1 VSAIPLSY
9 NVKSVRARWTSSI
22 VAVLGIAGTV
32 SVLIAMLAMARGFQA
47 TLVKA
52 GVPENAMIRRA
63 GATSEMDSAVTLEQV
78 RVLEDA
84 AMVARQGNEPL
95 VSPEVVVVTDMPLSG
110 AEKNVANVQVRGV
123 SARALEVHRGVKVV
137 EGRAFQPG
145 LPELMV
151 GKHAAVNY
159 AGLGQGQQVKF
170 GGLTWTVV
178 GRFDS
183 GGTSFDSEIWC
194 DADLLNQAYQRPRG
208 VFQSVAMRL
217 QSVDAIA
224 SLRASVAADPRM
236 KVQIDSEI
244 EYYQKAS
251 QQLTA
256 LITTLGGLVA
266 VVMGVGAIFGALNT
280 MYSAVSERTREI
292 ATLRALGFTSGSVV
306 LSFLFE
312 ALLISFV
319 GGIVGCIAV
328 MPINGLTTGTMN
340 FQTFSH
346 LAFAFRITPA
356 LLGVGLLFALL
367 MGVVGGVPPAVRAAR
382 LPVAAALRDL

>member
-1 VSAIPLSY
+1 MSAIPLSY

-32 SVLIAMLAMARGFQA
+32 SVFIAMLAMARGFEA

-84 AMVARQGNEPL
+84 PMVARSGNDPL
-95 VSPEVVVVTDMPLSG
+95 VSAEVVVVTDMPLSG
-110 AEKNVANVQVRGV
+110 SGAAANVQVRGI
-123 SARALEVHRGVKVV
+123 SPRALEVHNGVKIV
-137 EGRAFQPG
+137 EGRALQPG
-145 LPELMV
+145 MPELLV

-159 AGLGQGQQVKF
+159 GGLGQGALVKF
-170 GGLTWTVV
+170 GGLNWTVV

-183 GGTSFDSEIWC
+183 GGTSFDSEVWC

-208 VFQSVAMRL
+208 VFQSVALRL
-217 QSVDAIA
+217 QSADAIE
-224 SLRASVAADPRM
+224 SLRTRVAADPRM
-236 KVQIDSEI
+236 KVQVDTEI

-256 LITTLGGLVA
+256 LITNIGGLVA
-266 VVMGVGAIFGALNT
+266 IVMGVGAIFGALNT

-292 ATLRALGFTSGSVV
+292 ATLRALGFSSGSVI
-306 LSFLFE
+306 LSFLVE

-319 GGIVGCIAV
+319 GGIVGCIAIL
-328 MPINGLTTGTMN
+328 PINGLTTGTMN

-346 LAFAFRITPA
+346 LAFAFSITPA

>member
-1 VSAIPLSY
+1 MSAIPLSY

-32 SVLIAMLAMARGFQA
+32 SVFVAMLAMARGFQA
-47 TLVKA
+47 TLMKS

-84 AMVARQGNEPL
+84 PMVARRGGDPL
-95 VSPEVVVVTDMPLSG
+95 VSAEVVVVTDMPLLG
-110 AEKNVANVQVRGV
+110 TTGDANVQVRGV
-123 SARALEVHRGVKVV
+123 SPRALEVHHGVKIVD
-137 EGRAFQPG
+137 GRAFQAG
-145 LPELMV
+145 LPELLV

-159 AGLGQGQQVKF
+159 AGLGQGQTVKF
-170 GGLTWTVV
+170 GGLVWTVV

-183 GGTSFDSEIWC
+183 GGSSFDSEVWC

-208 VFQSVAMRL
+208 VFQSVALRL
-217 QSVDAIA
+217 QSPDAIE
-224 SLRASVAADPRM
+224 SLRTRVAADPRM
-236 KVQIDSEI
+236 KVQIDREI

-256 LITTLGGLVA
+256 LITNLGSLVA
-266 VVMGVGAIFGALNT
+266 IVMGVGAIFGALNT

-292 ATLRALGFTSGSVV
+292 ATLRALGFSSGSVI
-306 LSFLFE
+306 LSFMVE

-356 LLGVGLLFALL
+356 LLGVGLLFALV